1 MSFTT
6 PNTSR
11 PEEDLPGSGRTT
23 GRKQTTSSGRPPK
36 TKSRGRRRARMR
48 GPIRTLVAL
57 AVVMAALFGGIGAAH
72 VWGNPRADLTPQLG
86 LDLAGGRQIVIAPI
100 TEEGASVSSEQLDQA
115 IDIIRRRV
123 DGTGVSE
130 AEVSQMGS
138 NISVAIPGSPTREQL
153 EALGRSSQLQFRPVL
168 AAQLILPP
176 GEELPAPR
184 TLPLPRSVLEE
195 LNAPDPE
202 GVPDPLTEGIDGQ
215 DEDADVDDAVQ
226 TEENRG
232 GEAPAALR
240 GGTSAAVSAQA
251 AAGTTDVLAAQ
262 DAEQTEAP
270 DSPEQTQTPEEPLPP
285 ADPSDLNQITAEL
298 QQQFLAED
306 CTGDVASDVANAPAD
321 EPIVTCNTE
330 ATEKYILG
338 PTELSGASVT
348 DATFGP
354 EQLQGGAPTGRW
366 QVVLTFDNE
375 GGQTFADITQR
386 LFSYRSA
393 PSPTGQVDAR
403 NRFAMVLDGEVI
415 SAPGVQSVISGGT
428 ATITGDFTAEESETL
443 ANQLR
448 FGALPLSFEVQTDEQ
463 ISPTLGGEQLRWGM
477 IAGGIGLLLVFAF
490 MLVQYH
496 ALGFVAIAALVI
508 AAALAYG
515 GVTLL
520 GWSSNLRL
528 TMAGITGLIV
538 SIGITAD
545 SFIVYFERIRDEVRA
560 GRPLRYAVDTG
571 WARARRTLIISDVV
585 NLLAAVVLYMLSE
598 AGVAAF
604 AFMLGLATV
613 IDLIVVFMF
622 THPIVSILANTRYFG
637 EGRKWS
643 GMEPERLGAK
653 RSAYLGRGQ
662 VREPDVIPVGSRRHT
677 REELEG
683 GVV

>member
-1 MSFTT
+1 MSFST

-11 PEEDLPGSGRTT
+11 PEEDLPGSGRDT
-23 GRKQTTSSGRPPK
+23 GRRQSTSTGTSRKSQK
-36 TKSRGRRRARMR
+36 TRSRGRRRARMR
-48 GPIRTLVAL
+48 GPIRTLIAL
-57 AVVMAALFGGIGAAH
+57 GVLLVTLFGGLGAAH
-72 VWGNPRADLTPQLG
+72 LWGDPRAELTPQLG
-86 LDLAGGRQIVIAPI
+86 LDLAGGRQIVIEPI
-100 TEEGASVSSEQLDQA
+100 TEEGEGVSSEQLNQA

-123 DGTGVSE
+123 DGGGVTE
-130 AEVSQMGS
+130 AEVSRMGS

-168 AAQLILPP
+168 AAQLVLPP

-184 TLPLPRSVLEE
+184 TLPLPSSLLDE

-202 GVPDPLTEGIDGQ
+202 GVPDPLSEEIDGQ
-215 DEDADVDDAVQ
+215 DDGADVDDAVQ
-226 TEENRG
+226 TQENRG
-232 GEAPAALR
+232 GEAPAAVR
-240 GGTSAAVSAQA
+240 GSTGSPIAAP
-251 AAGTTDVLAAQ
+251 

-270 DSPEQTQTPEEPLPP
+270 EAPEQTETPEETLPP

-306 CTGDVASDVANAPAD
+306 CSGDVASTVAGAPAAA
-321 EPIVTCNTE
+321 PIVTCNTE
-330 ATEKYILG
+330 GTEKYILG

-386 LFSYRSA
+386 LFSYRGA

-403 NRFAMVLDGEVI
+403 NRFAMVLDGGVI

-428 ATITGDFTAEESETL
+428 ATITGDFTSEESETL

-463 ISPTLGGEQLRWGM
+463 ISPTLGGEQLRWGV

-496 ALGFVAIAALVI
+496 ALGLVAIAALAI
-508 AAALAYG
+508 AATLAYG

-520 GWSSNLRL
+520 GWSNNLRL

-585 NLLAAVVLYMLSE
+585 NLIAAVVLYMLSE

-622 THPIVSILANTRYFG
+622 THPVVSILANTPFFG

-643 GMEPERLGAK
+643 GMEPERLGAN
-653 RSAYLGRGQ
+653 RAAYLGRGQ
-662 VREPDVIPVGSRRHT
+662 VRDPDVIPVGSRRHT

>member
-1 MSFTT
+1 
-6 PNTSR
+6 
-11 PEEDLPGSGRTT
+11 
-23 GRKQTTSSGRPPK
+23 
-36 TKSRGRRRARMR
+36 
-48 GPIRTLVAL
+48 
-57 AVVMAALFGGIGAAH
+57 
-72 VWGNPRADLTPQLG
+72 VWGDPRADLTPQLG
-86 LDLAGGRQIVIAPI
+86 LDLAGGRQMLIAPV
-100 TEEGASVSSEQLDQA
+100 TEDGDAVSADELEQA

-123 DGTGVSE
+123 DGGGVTE
-130 AEVSQMGS
+130 AEVSRMGG
-138 NISVAIPGSPTREQL
+138 NIAVAIPGTPTRAQL
-153 EALGRSSQLQFRPVL
+153 EALSRSSQLQFRPVL
-168 AAQLILPP
+168 VAQGVLPP
-176 GEELPAPR
+176 GEELPPQR
-184 TLPLPRSVLEE
+184 TLPLPPSLLDE
-195 LNAPDPE
+195 LSPQPPTEPA
-202 GVPDPLTEGIDGQ
+202 DPLTEEIEGQ
-215 DEDADVDDAVQ
+215 DEDADDAVQ

-232 GEAPAALR
+232 GEAPRSASRDGQVTEQAVAAQQL
-240 GGTSAAVSAQA
+240 GSGHGDLL
-251 AAGTTDVLAAQ
+251 AAGDAE

-270 DSPEQTQTPEEPLPP
+270 DLPLAPEGP
-285 ADPSDLNQITAEL
+285 APSDPSDLGQITAEL
-298 QQQFLAED
+298 QQEFLAED
-306 CTGDVASDVANAPAD
+306 CTGDVASRVAGTPAD
-321 EPIVTCNTE
+321 DPMVTCSTDG
-330 ATEKYILG
+330 TEKYILG

-348 DATFGP
+348 DATHGP

-366 QVVLTFDNE
+366 EVLLTFDNE

-386 LFSYRSA
+386 LFSYRGA

-428 ATITGDFTAEESETL
+428 ATITGTFTAEESETL

-448 FGALPLSFEVQTDEQ
+448 FGALPLSFDVQTDEQ
-463 ISPTLGGEQLRWGM
+463 ISPTLGGEQLRWGI

-496 ALGFVAIAALVI
+496 ALGLVAISSLSLAGL
-508 AAALAYG
+508 LAYG

-520 GWSSNLRL
+520 GWSNNLRL

-571 WARARRTLIISDVV
+571 WVRARRTLIISDVV
-585 NLLAAVVLYMLSE
+585 NLIAAAVLYMLSE

-622 THPIVSILANTRYFG
+622 THPVVSILANTRFFG
-637 EGRKWS
+637 EGRRWS

-653 RSAYLGRGQ
+653 RSAYLGRGRT
-662 VREPDVIPVGSRRHT
+662 REHDDVLPPVGSRRHT